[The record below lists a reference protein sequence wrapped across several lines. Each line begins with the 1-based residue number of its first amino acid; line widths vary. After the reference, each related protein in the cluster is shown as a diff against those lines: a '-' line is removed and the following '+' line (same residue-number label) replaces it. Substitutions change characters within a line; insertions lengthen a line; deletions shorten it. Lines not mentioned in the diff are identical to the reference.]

1 MDHEQKS
8 EKSGKSGSKSQKYS
22 DLHKFSDSQ
31 IQTHVPINQIFA
43 HFFSIRTLYKEICIS
58 VMISVMD
65 FKQNSIFSTWKCRFF
80 HSENW
85 ISADIY
91 IQYTNFQRQLASSRK
106 LTRSNTTSIRSSNLK
121 SISLLNI
128 TSLK

>member
-31 IQTHVPINQIFA
+31 FQTHVPINQIFA

-58 VMISVMD
+58 VMDFMILCKTQYVVPGNVDSSILKIGFRLTFTFNTLISRG
-65 FKQNSIFSTWKCRFF
+65 K
-80 HSENW
+80 
-85 ISADIY
+85 
-91 IQYTNFQRQLASSRK
+91 LASSRK